1 MERKKVE
8 IEIRY
13 LHLILK
19 QIFND
24 YVPRRSNFLAVLVDN
39 LSQLVQLTSAP

>member
-24 YVPRRSNFLAVLVDN
+24 YVPRRSNFLAVLVEN
-39 LSQLVQLTSAP
+39 LSRMRSTTSE